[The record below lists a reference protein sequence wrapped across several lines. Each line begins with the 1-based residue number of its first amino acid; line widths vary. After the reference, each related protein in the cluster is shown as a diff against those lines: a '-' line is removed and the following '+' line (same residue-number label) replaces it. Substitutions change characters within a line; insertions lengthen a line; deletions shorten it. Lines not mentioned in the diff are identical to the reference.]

1 MFVATEA
8 LQARGNPFYRAFDAL
23 LDRHGFDEF
32 VEDLCRPFYADEE
45 GRPGIPPGV
54 YFRMMMVG
62 YLEGLDSERA
72 IARECDRAFDLSMFL
87 GYGVEGKP
95 PGHSTL
101 SKTRKRLSLEVHQKV
116 FEWVLRALWR
126 SSLLR
131 GKTMGVDSTYADA
144 NAAMRKIVRR
154 RRKRKTGYKAWL
166 TEMAVG
172 AGIENP
178 TDEDLK
184 AYDKSRSKKLSNK
197 DWVHPHDPDARIAK
211 MKDGRTHMAHKVE
224 QAVDLDTGAV
234 VAVTVQTT
242 DGGDTASLST
252 TLDEASERLSSIDV
266 VPEEVVAD
274 KGYHANKTMTD
285 LKTRKVRSY
294 ISEPKRGRRK
304 WKKNRAAQQPTY
316 ANRRRIRGRR
326 GKRLL
331 RRRGEVVERTFAH
344 LLETGGLR
352 RTYLRGHH
360 EIRKRLLI
368 HVCGFNMGLLMRQ
381 QFGVGTPRAL
391 QGMARLRAAILAQ
404 V

>member
-1 MFVATEA
+1 MLLRKEPQREREQSPTPAMYGTKKSDTTIVAMKGRTTGTRVPCGATGAKGCTRGEA
-8 LQARGNPFYRAFDAL
+8 GGGLHVPDT
-23 LDRHGFDEF
+23 
-32 VEDLCRPFYADEE
+32 V
-45 GRPGIPPGV
+45 PGMRVTG
-54 YFRMMMVG
+54 
-62 YLEGLDSERA
+62 
-72 IARECDRAFDLSMFL
+72 
-87 GYGVEGKP
+87 
-95 PGHSTL
+95 
-101 SKTRKRLSLEVHQKV
+101 LSLATLQSVIPKGGAGCVSAHV
-116 FEWVLRALWR
+116 RICAGGPGWFRLVRVP
-126 SSLLR
+126 
-131 GKTMGVDSTYADA
+131 T
-144 NAAMRKIVRR
+144 AM
-154 RRKRKTGYKAWL
+154 KTGYKAWL

-242 DGGDTASLST
+242 DGGDTASLSS

-285 LKTRKVRSY
+285 LKARKVRSY

-304 WKKNRAAQQPTY
+304 WKKHRAAQQPTY

-331 RRRGEVVERTFAH
+331 RLRGEVVERTFAH